1 MPFHLAVNKASPEVR
16 QWQMILQSSFLV
28 GHVDFELLIIAWIGA
43 VYNYGQLCITLFKR
57 EWVGGCI
64 QVE

>member
-16 QWQMILQSSFLV
+16 QWQMILRSSFLV

-43 VYNYGQLCITLFKR
+43 VYNYGQLCITLFK
-57 EWVGGCI
+57 
-64 QVE
+64 